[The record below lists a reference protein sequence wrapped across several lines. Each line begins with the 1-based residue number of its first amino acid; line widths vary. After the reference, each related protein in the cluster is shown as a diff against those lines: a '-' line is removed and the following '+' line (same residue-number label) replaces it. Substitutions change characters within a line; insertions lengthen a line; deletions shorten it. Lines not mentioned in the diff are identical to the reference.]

1 MDKSSEAFEA
11 EGQLPQGRVQST
23 FLAVPDDRLVLD
35 WKLLP
40 AETSFVTQST
50 NLQYRPWV
58 ALNLLHVRR
67 SKRYPEEDE
76 TFPFACLAFI
86 NRQFEIPPENSIV
99 FPIHD
104 STRTRIRQRIAK
116 FLQLEEFGQSD
127 IKKIENWMLLQASAG
142 KGWGD
147 IEGEC
152 YLLLK
157 TWPLILPAVSTLKR
171 QLQSSWQKAEEALW
185 AKISSSLTVEM
196 NLKIEA
202 FLAVKGSKK
211 RTILF
216 TFKEVPKKIN
226 STTILDFL
234 ERCFL
239 LQEIS
244 IEKIDLACVSPKLV
258 KQLAAYARTYDVNR
272 LRKMECNKR
281 NAIVA
286 CFLKEAQGQ
295 LYDIVIQLNDT
306 LLSRAERK
314 ARNQEE
320 LNFKDARKRVK
331 KSLKFLTELAK
342 AVAIAEP
349 ESNVAQLQ
357 KNFAPEV
364 LHAAVGSI
372 EQLNRIEERGFL
384 DEILKKLPNIKRYFV
399 AFSKL
404 PICAETGSESI
415 LKAISIFQH
424 GAENKVKSLS
434 SEAPTDFVPSTW
446 KEAFES
452 ADNRERLRIWEISLI
467 LEIKKRLR
475 SLDLYIPQSHHH
487 RSFWKLVH
495 DEEAWKQKS
504 SAAYETLGLPKSFSS
519 LQRQL
524 HEDLE
529 KSFQTFQDKLPTNSF
544 VEVSSDGSMQLHRD
558 QRRHEAEGLTE
569 LLSLIES
576 CMPKHVPIE
585 KILWDVDRLTGFTDE
600 LRPTTAS
607 RREPDSE
614 RMLTLAT
621 CLAHATNIG
630 LAGMAT
636 ATRGVSV
643 DELLETTRSR
653 LSLENL
659 SRCNARLVDFHLKYP
674 FSSTF
679 GDGSITSSDG
689 QRFAVREDGP
699 DVGLCTRYF
708 GFWKGAV
715 TVYTHTADN
724 YSVFS
729 TTVLSCGVREAIA
742 VIDGLFSSGTE
753 VRPFMHTTD
762 THGYTDALFGLMHLL
777 GMQFAPRLKDIG
789 KLNLFRLE
797 GFEPQGLAANI
808 FQKSAKTLSDSST
821 QWDNMVRV
829 ASALSSGHVSAQVI
843 LPKIFQGCHADKL
856 SEAFSNLGQIVKTT
870 FLLRYLADSDLRSRI
885 RVQLNRGEHRHALA
899 RHVFFSNKGEFR
911 NSDLDSLVSKASC
924 LSLVC
929 NAILIWNTLNL
940 ERIVNSLES
949 RGNKINRSLL
959 QHISPLAWE
968 HIRVSGKYDFRALAD
983 EETIQ

>member
-1 MDKSSEAFEA
+1 M
-11 EGQLPQGRVQST
+11 
-23 FLAVPDDRLVLD
+23 
-35 WKLLP
+35 
-40 AETSFVTQST
+40 
-50 NLQYRPWV
+50 
-58 ALNLLHVRR
+58 
-67 SKRYPEEDE
+67 
-76 TFPFACLAFI
+76 
-86 NRQFEIPPENSIV
+86 
-99 FPIHD
+99 HD
-104 STRTRIRQRIAK
+104 ATRTRIRQRIAH
-116 FLQLEEFGQSD
+116 FLHLEDFGISHVQNA
-127 IKKIENWMLLQASAG
+127 ELWMLSQASAG
-142 KGWGD
+142 KGWED
-147 IEGEC
+147 IEGDFYE
-152 YLLLK
+152 LFK
-157 TWPLILPAVSTLKR
+157 TWPVILPAESTLRR
-171 QLQSSWQKAEEALW
+171 QLLSSWQKAEEVLW
-185 AKISSSLTVEM
+185 KKISSSLSVEM
-196 NLKIEA
+196 KSKIEV

-226 STTILDFL
+226 SSTILDFM

-244 IEKIDLACVSPKLV
+244 IEKIDLGFVSPRLV
-258 KQLAAYARTYDVNR
+258 KQLATYARTYDVNR
-272 LRKMECNKR
+272 LRKMEESKR

-295 LYDIVIQLNDT
+295 LYDTVVHLNDT
-306 LLSRAERK
+306 LLSRAERR

-320 LNFKDARKRVK
+320 LNFKDARKRAK
-331 KSLKFLTELAK
+331 KSLKLLSELGN
-342 AVAIAEP
+342 AVAHGDP
-349 ESNVAQLQ
+349 DSTLKQLQ
-357 KNFAPEV
+357 NRFNPGDLKAS
-364 LHAAVGSI
+364 VGTI
-372 EQLNRIEERGFL
+372 QQLNRIEEQGFL
-384 DEILKKLPNIKRYFV
+384 DEILKKLPNIKRYFPT
-399 AFSKL
+399 FTKL
-404 PICAETGSESI
+404 PLCAETGSES
-415 LKAISIFQH
+415 LLSAISIFQV
-424 GAENKVKSLS
+424 GVEKKAKKLIP
-434 SEAPTDFVPSTW
+434 EAPTDFIPSAW
-446 KEAFES
+446 KVAFDS
-452 ADNRERLRIWEISLI
+452 ADERERLRIWEISLV

-475 SLDLYIPQSHHH
+475 SLDLYIPQSHNY

-495 DEEAWKQKS
+495 DEDSWLQKA
-504 SAAYETLGLPKSFSS
+504 SAAYKSLGLPKSFSALKKQ
-519 LQRQL
+519 LQ
-524 HEDLE
+524 EDLE
-529 KSFQTFQDKLPTNSF
+529 KSFHLFQEKLPTNPYI
-544 VEVSSDGSMQLHRD
+544 EVSSDGSLKLHRD
-558 QRRHEAEGLTE
+558 QARVESQGLDE
-569 LLSLIES
+569 LLSLIDS
-576 CMPKHVPIE
+576 CMPKNVPIE
-585 KILWDVDRLTGFTDE
+585 KILWDIDRLTGFTDE

-630 LAGMAT
+630 LSGMAT

-659 SRCNARLVDFHLKYP
+659 SRCNARLVDFHLNYP
-674 FSSTF
+674 FSSIY

-699 DVGLCTRYF
+699 DIGLCTRYF

-777 GMQFAPRLKDIG
+777 GIQFAPRLKDIG
-789 KLNLFRLE
+789 KLSLFRIE
-797 GFEPQGLAANI
+797 GFEPKGLAANI
-808 FQKSAKTLSDSST
+808 FQKNPKTLIDSSA

-829 ASALSSGHVSAQVI
+829 ASALSSGHVSAHVI

-870 FLLRYLADSDLRSRI
+870 FLLRYLSDSDLRARI

-929 NAILIWNTLNL
+929 NAIVIWNTLNL

-949 RGNKINRSLL
+949 RGNKINRALL
-959 QHISPLAWE
+959 QHVSPLAWE
-968 HIRVSGKYDFRALAD
+968 HIRVSGKYDFRALTD
-983 EETIQ
+983 EEIIQ